1 MHKRNTDRKRQHIN
15 LINNEIEELVHQI
28 RALELTKKRLNWEII
43 SEEAFLPRAENPQG
57 DSGKPTRIRRYN
69 DLAQIGSRVVVDS
82 HHKSRKGLKGEVIG
96 HRGTTQVIVRVD
108 NTGEEFSVWK
118 NNVTIIKAEK

>member
-15 LINNEIEELVHQI
+15 LINNEIEELVQHI
-28 RALELTKKRLNWEII
+28 RALELTKKRLNREII
-43 SEEAFLPRAENPQG
+43 NEEAFLPRAENPQG
-57 DSGKPTRIRRYN
+57 DSGKPTRIRRY
-69 DLAQIGSRVVVDS
+69 DELA
-82 HHKSRKGLKGEVIG
+82 LIG